1 MIDILNKIT
10 KEQRGKELLMVLKA
24 NLQTGKKV
32 SFITFCRDETLKEF
46 NDNYAFNSEVSLRQE
61 DVVISIKSSPPES
74 ITRFVFDGQK
84 IVEYYIKNIDPEV
97 YYISH
102 ELAHAVS
109 FLESSVT
116 EIVDWNARKKDWK
129 TFLTTDRMKPINAAL
144 SDVGLNQEA
153 IYNLF
158 EKFFT
163 NTEEAR
169 NLLGFTTTNKTF
181 VGEFCFFNEKIIFCY
196 QHT

>member
-1 MIDILNKIT
+1 MSTIDT
-10 KEQRGKELLMVLKA
+10 HGFYPWV
-24 NLQTGKKV
+24 
-32 SFITFCRDETLKEF
+32 
-46 NDNYAFNSEVSLRQE
+46 
-61 DVVISIKSSPPES
+61 SIKSSPPES

-144 SDVGLNQEA
+144 SDAGLNQEA

-181 VGEFCFFNEKIIFCY
+181 VGEFCFFNEKNNFLLPTYLNNKKELETTEIIFLRKIGKLLGIQFQKPSSCSLL
-196 QHT
+196 